1 MKKKLTIGK
10 TRSTLYKTAKILGD
24 VNSIKRGTIGKRVT
38 GRVVGK
44 VSGRVFSGVTR
55 KILKIFN
62 N

>member
-10 TRSTLYKTAKILGD
+10 TRSALYRSAKILGD
-24 VNSIKRGTIGKRVT
+24 VKAIKRGTVGKRII

-55 KILKIFN
+55 KLFKIFKS
-62 N
+62 

>member
-24 VNSIKRGTIGKRVT
+24 VNSIKRGTIGKRVI

>member
-10 TRSTLYKTAKILGD
+10 TRSALYKVAKILGD
-24 VNSIKRGTIGKRVT
+24 VNSIKRGTVGKRVT

-55 KILKIFN
+55 KLFKMFKS
-62 N
+62 